1 MHPMKITQKQMNI
14 AKEAVNRPDMR
25 FTNLYSLLH
34 WSDWMRAAAKSVLA
48 RPGSMTAGIDSATRE
63 SFNTSFERQITDL
76 VRELK
81 TRIYRPQPVRR
92 VYIPKGKNSK
102 RPLGIPALRDRI
114 VQEALRMVLDP
125 IYESDFQ
132 PHSYG
137 FRKERRTMD
146 AIAVIMP
153 QFNQGVKRYYVI
165 EGDLKSYF
173 DTVHHRKLLSIL
185 KRRIADKKIIELVHL
200 FLKAGVMEDGFF
212 TRSESGVPQGGV
224 ISPLLAN
231 VYLNEFDKWAEQK
244 WHSLGAYE
252 RSKIRKTGRGTYQM
266 VCYADDFV
274 IVSNDTIEGVRRTK
288 EEVKHFLEKEL
299 FLTLSE
305 EKTKITHVNKGF
317 DFLGYHIQRCRPE
330 GRWVVHLRPTEKSIL
345 RIKSKIKE
353 MTSSRWVH
361 LPEVDRLKTLNTV
374 VRGWC
379 EYYKHTSLQDDLEQI
394 SRYAWHRYHG
404 WLLRKFKGSR
414 KQQLIRDKTKVVDNR
429 SRWFATLKENGNVKT
444 VHQWLPSPKEL
455 RRSKYRQK
463 GRNGF
468 EHPYLN
474 ISLITKDYPMGSKA
488 PPAYI
493 YKVTA
498 ISVRKGG
505 TPIDMYERKTRVK
518 VRDGL
523 KCRKCGSTKR
533 LQVHHRKG
541 IKSHRMK
548 DLITLCYMCHLEVTK
563 EKYRQ
568 KRIV

>member
-1 MHPMKITQKQMNI
+1 MNPMKITQKQMNI
-14 AKEAVNRPDMR
+14 AKKAVNHPDMR

-34 WSDWMRAAAKSVLA
+34 WSDWMSEAAKSVLA
-48 RPGSMTAGIDSATRE
+48 RPGGMTAGVDGATRE
-63 SFNTSFERQITDL
+63 SFNKSFERQITDL
-76 VRELK
+76 TRELK
-81 TRIYRPQPVRR
+81 TRTYKPQPVRR

-137 FRKERRTMD
+137 FRKGRRTMD

-153 QFNQGVKRYYVI
+153 QFNKSIKRYYVI

-185 KRRIADKKIIELVHL
+185 KKRIADKKVIELIHL

-212 TRSESGVPQGGV
+212 AKSESGVPQGGV

-231 VYLNEFDKWAEQK
+231 VYLNEFDIWAEKK
-244 WHSLGAYE
+244 WHSLGAYQ
-252 RSKIRKTGRGTYQM
+252 RSKIRKSKRGTYQM
-266 VCYADDFV
+266 VRYADDFV
-274 IVSNDTIEGVRRTK
+274 IVSNDTIEGIRQTK
-288 EEVKHFLEKEL
+288 QDVKDFLEQEL

-317 DFLGYHIQRCRPE
+317 NFLGYHIQRTRPE
-330 GRWVVHLRPTEKSIL
+330 GRWVVHLAPTEKSIL
-345 RIKSKIKE
+345 RIKTKIKE
-353 MTSSRWVH
+353 MTSSKWVH

-379 EYYKHTSLQDDLEQI
+379 EYYKHTSLQDDLEQT
-394 SRYAWHRYHG
+394 SRYTWHRYHG
-404 WLLRKFKGSR
+404 WLLKKHKGSR
-414 KQQLIRDKTKVVDNR
+414 KQQLIRDKTKTVGNR
-429 SRWFATLKENGNVKT
+429 SRWIATLKESGNTLT
-444 VHQWLPSPKEL
+444 VQQWLPSPREMK
-455 RRSKYRQK
+455 RSKYMQK

-468 EHPYLN
+468 KHPYLN
-474 ISLITKDYPMGSKA
+474 TSLITMDYPMGSKE

-493 YKVTA
+493 YTVTA
-498 ISVRKGG
+498 MSVRKGG

-523 KCRKCGSTKR
+523 KCRKCRSTKQ

-541 IKSHRMK
+541 IKSHRMR
-548 DLITLCYMCHLEVTK
+548 DLITLCYTCHLEITK
-563 EKYRQ
+563 EQYRQ
-568 KRIV
+568 NKLV